1 MEDDWEDWEN
11 ENYSIPILNS
21 EQLKR
26 LEERKLVE
34 ESDNK
39 IASQLFGHDEQEEY
53 EEDEEEDLSLQNQ
66 TLNNDKILKP
76 IRNKRNF
83 VNKQKENEEKM
94 KEKSKKIKE
103 EKEKKQKE
111 KELFGQA
118 EEYDEYDKFTEKFY

>member
-39 IASQLFGHDEQEEY
+39 IAKQLFGHED
-53 EEDEEEDLSLQNQ
+53 EDEEEDISLQNQTQ
-66 TLNNDKILKP
+66 TLNNDKLLKP
-76 IRNKRNF
+76 IRNKRS
-83 VNKQKENEEKM
+83 VINKQKENEEKM

-103 EKEKKQKE
+103 EKEKKQNE
-111 KELFGQA
+111 KELFGEA
-118 EEYDEYDKFTEKFY
+118 EDYDEYDEFAEKFY

>member
-39 IASQLFGHDEQEEY
+39 IAKQLFGH
-53 EEDEEEDLSLQNQ
+53 EDEEEEEEDISLQNQTQ
-66 TLNNDKILKP
+66 TLNNDKLLKP
-76 IRNKRNF
+76 IRNKRS
-83 VNKQKENEEKM
+83 VINKQKENEEKM

-103 EKEKKQKE
+103 EKEKKQNE
-111 KELFGQA
+111 KELFGEA
-118 EEYDEYDKFTEKFY
+118 EDYDEYDEFAEKFY

>member
-39 IASQLFGHDEQEEY
+39 IAKQLFGH
-53 EEDEEEDLSLQNQ
+53 EDEEEEEDISLQNQTQ
-66 TLNNDKILKP
+66 TLNNDKLLKP
-76 IRNKRNF
+76 IRNKRS
-83 VNKQKENEEKM
+83 VINKQKENEEKM

-103 EKEKKQKE
+103 EKEKKQNE
-111 KELFGQA
+111 KELFGEA
-118 EEYDEYDKFTEKFY
+118 EDYDEYDEFAEKFY

>member
-39 IASQLFGHDEQEEY
+39 IAKQLFGHEEH
-53 EEDEEEDLSLQNQ
+53 EEDEEEEEEDISLQNQ
-66 TLNNDKILKP
+66 TLNNNKLLKP
-76 IRNKRNF
+76 IRNKKNT

-94 KEKSKKIKE
+94 KEKSKKFKE
-103 EKEKKQKE
+103 EKEKKQNE
-111 KELFGQA
+111 KELFGEA
-118 EEYDEYDKFTEKFY
+118 EGYDEYDEFAEKFY

>member
-39 IASQLFGHDEQEEY
+39 IAKQLFGHD
-53 EEDEEEDLSLQNQ
+53 DEEEEEDISLQNQTQ
-66 TLNNDKILKP
+66 TLNNDKLLKP
-76 IRNKRNF
+76 IRNKRSF
-83 VNKQKENEEKM
+83 INKQKENEEKM

-103 EKEKKQKE
+103 EKEKKQNE
-111 KELFGQA
+111 KELFGEA
-118 EEYDEYDKFTEKFY
+118 EDYDEYDEFAEKFY

>member
-39 IASQLFGHDEQEEY
+39 IAKQLFGH
-53 EEDEEEDLSLQNQ
+53 EDEEEEEDISLQNQTQ
-66 TLNNDKILKP
+66 TLNNDKLLKP
-76 IRNKRNF
+76 IRNKRS
-83 VNKQKENEEKM
+83 VINKQKENEEKM

-103 EKEKKQKE
+103 EKEKKQNE
-111 KELFGQA
+111 KELFCEA
-118 EEYDEYDKFTEKFY
+118 VDYDEYDEFAEKFY

>member
-39 IASQLFGHDEQEEY
+39 IAKQLFGHD
-53 EEDEEEDLSLQNQ
+53 DEEEEDISLQNKTQ
-66 TLNNDKILKP
+66 TLNNDKLLKP
-76 IRNKRNF
+76 IRNKRS
-83 VNKQKENEEKM
+83 VINKQKENEEKM

-103 EKEKKQKE
+103 EKEKKQNE
-111 KELFGQA
+111 KELFGEA
-118 EEYDEYDKFTEKFY
+118 EDYDEYDEFAEKFY

>member
-39 IASQLFGHDEQEEY
+39 IASQLFGHDEQEEDE
-53 EEDEEEDLSLQNQ
+53 EEDEDLSLQNQ

-83 VNKQKENEEKM
+83 VNKQKENEEFQ
-94 KEKSKKIKE
+94 SI
-103 EKEKKQKE
+103 
-111 KELFGQA
+111 LFINN
-118 EEYDEYDKFTEKFY
+118 

>member
-111 KELFGQA
+111 KELFGQV